1 MWLVMYFAEQKLIF
15 NDITTNEN
23 WRHYH
28 ASFSMGVI
36 GGSLTLYLTSTDD
49 MQSFLSVNSK
59 RPSESHYLF
68 HGRGLYHIETS
79 ALSGFY
85 MIGIFI
91 IK

>member
-1 MWLVMYFAEQKLIF
+1 MTSPQMKI
-15 NDITTNEN
+15 
-23 WRHYH
+23 
-28 ASFSMGVI
+28 GVI
-36 GGSLTLYLTSTDD
+36 IMHHFPWGSLEEVLALYLTSTDD